1 MSKKEPTVAERIQN
15 SDVETLEALSD
26 MIKSKAK
33 MIRSEAEIMHNFATV
48 SKTVS
53 DTYVALIENS
63 LKEEIKE

>member
-63 LKEEIKE
+63 LKEEMKE